1 MTIRILI
8 VDDHPAFRS
17 GLRFLLGQLDDV
29 EVVGEAE
36 NGRRGVEL
44 AGDLMPDVVLM
55 DLAMPELTG
64 IEATREIVEA
74 HPSVRVLVLTM
85 SEDDESVFTALRAGA
100 SGYLLKG
107 ANEDDIER
115 AVRAIAQGEAIFG
128 ASIAK
133 RIIGY
138 FNAPRAAVPAAAAPP
153 FPALSDREREVLNL
167 VADGKTNPEI
177 ARELYLSPKTVRNH
191 VSNIFTKLQ
200 VADRAHAIARAR
212 DAGLGTPLTP

>member
-1 MTIRILI
+1 MSIRVLI

-17 GLRFLLGQLDDV
+17 GLRFLLGQLDDI

-36 NGRRGVEL
+36 HGRRGVEL
-44 AGDLMPDVVLM
+44 TDELLPDVVLM

-64 IEATREIVEA
+64 IEATREITDA

-107 ANEDDIER
+107 ANEGDIER
-115 AVRAIAQGEAIFG
+115 AVRALAQGEAIFG

-138 FNAPRAAVPAAAAPP
+138 FNSPRAAAPVAAP
-153 FPALSDREREVLNL
+153 FPSLSDREREVLNL

-177 ARELYLSPKTVRNH
+177 ARALYLSPKTVRNH

-212 DAGLGTPLTP
+212 DAGLGTPLQP